1 MADKENT
8 ENTSSRFA
16 GHRFPISL
24 QLYIIFGIFV
34 GLTVL
39 ASLLGR
45 YYLIEMDKIQRNITE
60 RHIPE
65 LSAAIKVGQ
74 ESVALANIATR
85 LRSASSNREV
95 QEVRTLTDAH
105 SERLSEILQQLEG
118 ISGGGEMPVLEE
130 FKSLTQDLQRNLDKL
145 EKSALISI
153 NVRRVMN
160 KRVSVAVRTARE
172 FDNMLVSRIDDQTFY
187 LDTGWRSLTQK
198 TPASAAARLRNDG
211 VNYYRSLLSLRAQIQ
226 TAANIMSEAVQ
237 YASFDMLQ
245 PLRERFEAALGICER
260 LLASIKDKKFA
271 EVANKKYQVIRVLG
285 AGENTL
291 EDTGGELFAKMGEVY
306 NEEQKQEALLR
317 SNEEIVETLS
327 LKTEDLIEE
336 IQDKSSETSEH
347 FSKAIIDGRNMFLAV
362 NIITII
368 FAFFVGFIMVR
379 KNLIARIKRLSSAM
393 LTMSKGNLKTS
404 LDVSGNDEIADMANS
419 LEVFRKYAYEAQ
431 KLELVEKLAEE
442 VQEKNSA
449 LESVIAKLKQTQ
461 QQVILQEKLAS
472 LGQLTSGI
480 AHEIKNPLNFI
491 TNFSL
496 VSKDLLEDISREIAE
511 IGKSIDQESR
521 EFIEEVLRDLYGNME
536 KINFHG
542 QRANDI
548 VKGMLQHSR
557 GGDSGGV
564 EEINFH
570 RFLDSTVNLAYQ
582 GKRSGSKNFNV
593 DIKKSY
599 ADGID
604 KLKINPQDISR
615 VILNIVT
622 NACDALEEKVSA
634 KADTKEEFSP
644 TIWIE
649 TAKIGQ
655 PDKPIL
661 EIKVRDNGPGVPEDL
676 AKKIFDPFFTTKA
689 TDKGTG
695 LGLSLSHDIVAKHNG
710 VLKLTRLDEG
720 TEFAVEL
727 PIS

>member
-1 MADKENT
+1 
-8 ENTSSRFA
+8 
-16 GHRFPISL
+16 
-24 QLYIIFGIFV
+24 
-34 GLTVL
+34 
-39 ASLLGR
+39 
-45 YYLIEMDKIQRNITE
+45 MDKIQRNITE
-60 RHIPE
+60 RHIPG

-118 ISGGGEMPVLEE
+118 IASGEEMPVLEE

-153 NVRRVMN
+153 NIRRIMD

-198 TPASAAARLRNDG
+198 TPSSAAARLRNDG

-226 TAANIMSEAVQ
+226 TAANLMSEAVQ

-245 PLRERFEAALGICER
+245 PLRERFKAALGICER

-271 EVANKKYQVIRVLG
+271 AIANEKYQVIHALG

-306 NEEQKQEALLR
+306 DEEQEQEALLR

-336 IQDKSSETSEH
+336 IQDKSRETSEH
-347 FSKAIIDGRNMFLAV
+347 FSGAIIDGRNMFLAV
-362 NIITII
+362 NIITVI

-379 KNLIARIKRLSSAM
+379 KNLIARIKRLSSTM

-449 LESVIAKLKQTQ
+449 LESVISKLKQTQ

-511 IGKSIDQESR
+511 IGKSIDKESR

-557 GGDSGGV
+557 GGDSGGM

-582 GKRSGSKNFNV
+582 GKRSGSKDFNV
-593 DIKKSY
+593 DIKKNY
-599 ADGID
+599 TEEVD
-604 KLKINPQDISR
+604 KININPQDISR

-622 NACDALEEKVSA
+622 NACDALDEKA
-634 KADTKEEFSP
+634 KSGKHKDFNP

-649 TAKIGQ
+649 TAKKGEL
-655 PDKPIL
+655 DSPIL
-661 EIKVRDNGPGVPEDL
+661 EIKVRDNGPGVPEKL
-676 AKKIFDPFFTTKA
+676 EKKIFDPFFTTKP

-695 LGLSLSHDIVAKHNG
+695 LGLSLSHDIVVKHNG
-710 VLKLTRLDEG
+710 RLKLTRLDEG
-720 TEFAVEL
+720 TEFTVEI